1 MSEYQIV
8 KHCAPTLAGL
18 KAGNLIR
25 VSYTSLTQLNN
36 QVKHLNSKINPK
48 GIYITKLFAS
58 DKDAWLYTFRPG
70 NLNTIMKDQIALN
83 FLSSFGYDTSSIGT
97 LLNSLRLRLSKY
109 DEKDNFPHEIGIFLG
124 YPVNDVIS
132 FYNNKGKNYLL
143 SGPWKVYHD
152 VCSAK
157 CIFEKHRKCTEIY
170 CERYQAGIKLEK
182 LAVRSS

>member
-18 KAGNLIR
+18 KTGNLIR
-25 VSYTSLTQLNN
+25 VPYTSLLQLNH
-36 QVKHLNSKINPK
+36 QVKCLNSKINKK
-48 GIYITKLFAS
+48 GIYIIKLFIS
-58 DKDAWLYTFRPG
+58 TKYAWLYTFRPE
-70 NLNTIMKDQIALN
+70 NLTNIMREQSVIK

-97 LLNSLRLRLSKY
+97 LLNSLRVRLSKY
-109 DEKDNFPHEIGIFLG
+109 HEKENFPHEIGIFLG
-124 YPVNDVIS
+124 YPIKDVIS